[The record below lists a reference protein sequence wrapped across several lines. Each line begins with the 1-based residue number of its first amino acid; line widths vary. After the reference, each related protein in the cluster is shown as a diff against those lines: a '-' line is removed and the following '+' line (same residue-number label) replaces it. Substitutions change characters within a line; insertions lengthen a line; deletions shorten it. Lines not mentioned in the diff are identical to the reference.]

1 MEETMLTNR
10 TVIKHAISLG
20 TAAALT
26 LCSIAP
32 ASATPVLSNTAVL
45 KSAANN
51 WATDVRWRRYGWGR
65 GAVAAGVIGGLAL
78 GAAAARSSYYYGY
91 GGYPSYGYSYGGYPA
106 YGYSYG
112 YAPYSTGY
120 YGYPYSG
127 GYYGYGYGRYGY
139 YR

>member
-1 MEETMLTNR
+1 MEETMLTV
-10 TVIKHAISLG
+10 TKHAISIG
-20 TAAALT
+20 TAVALT
-26 LCSIAP
+26 FCAIAP
-32 ASATPVLSNTAVL
+32 ASAAPVLSNTAAL
-45 KSAANN
+45 KSAADN
-51 WATDVRWRRYGWGR
+51 WATDVRWRRWGWGG

-91 GGYPSYGYSYGGYPA
+91 GGYPYYGYNS
-106 YGYSYG
+106 G

-127 GYYGYGYGRYGY
+127 GYYGYGYGPYYGY

>member
-1 MEETMLTNR
+1 MEETMLTDR
-10 TVIKHAISLG
+10 TVVKHAISLG

-26 LCSIAP
+26 LCAIAP
-32 ASATPVLSNTAVL
+32 ASAAPVLSNTAAL
-45 KSAANN
+45 NSAADN
-51 WATDVRWRRYGWGR
+51 WATDVRWRGRWGWG
-65 GAVAAGVIGGLAL
+65 AAGIIGGLAL
-78 GAAAARSSYYYGY
+78 GAAAARSSYYYG
-91 GGYPSYGYSYGGYPA
+91 YGGYPA

-127 GYYGYGYGRYGY
+127 GYYGYGYGPYYGY

>member
-1 MEETMLTNR
+1 MLTV
-10 TVIKHAISLG
+10 TKHAISIG

-26 LCSIAP
+26 LCAIAP
-32 ASATPVLSNTAVL
+32 ASAAPVLSNTAAL
-45 KSAANN
+45 KSAADN
-51 WATDVRWRRYGWGR
+51 WATDVRWRRWGWGG

-91 GGYPSYGYSYGGYPA
+91 GGYPYYGYS
-106 YGYSYG
+106 SG

-127 GYYGYGYGRYGY
+127 GYYGYGYGPYYGY